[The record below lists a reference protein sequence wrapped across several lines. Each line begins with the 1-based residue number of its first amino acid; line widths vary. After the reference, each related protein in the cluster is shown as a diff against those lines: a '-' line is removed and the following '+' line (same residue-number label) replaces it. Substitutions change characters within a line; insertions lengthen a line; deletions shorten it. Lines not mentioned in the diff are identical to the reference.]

1 MLTDET
7 SPGISWVELDHLIVL
22 AHFNKAPQPRIMV
35 YHLTSSRDLWS
46 IPSKTLWK
54 KVLFCVLQRSG
65 KEQRHNSTRMTPA
78 SLHISTRAAG
88 LELNTRAPC
97 SMPHAQLRPTWWYY
111 GLKGFSRKEDK
122 IGVTYIRGNRRL
134 QKWWARMGLGGLL
147 WRSKV
152 KPPNR
157 TWNGKTSRWRY
168 VCRLWCT
175 SCHVMSCKIY

>member
-1 MLTDET
+1 
-7 SPGISWVELDHLIVL
+7 
-22 AHFNKAPQPRIMV
+22 MV

-122 IGVTYIRGNRRL
+122 LELRIDTRQSKTPKVGMDGP
-134 QKWWARMGLGGLL
+134 GGIVVALE
-147 WRSKV
+147 SKTA
-152 KPPNR
+152 KPNLE
-157 TWNGKTSRWRY
+157 WKNLKVAVCMSFVVHFLSR
-168 VCRLWCT
+168 
-175 SCHVMSCKIY
+175 HVV